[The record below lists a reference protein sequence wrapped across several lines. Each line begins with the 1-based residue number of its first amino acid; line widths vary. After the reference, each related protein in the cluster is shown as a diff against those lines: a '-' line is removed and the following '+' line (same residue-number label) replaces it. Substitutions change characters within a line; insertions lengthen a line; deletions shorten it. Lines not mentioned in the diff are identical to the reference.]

1 MSNDP
6 QRPTINWKRTERP
19 APTPTPARQ
28 DTGSHPGRKVD
39 REAYTYGIH
48 VSQRSG
54 LPEIKARKLED
65 DQIAAGDA
73 MTGSSYMWDA
83 RSPTSL
89 VQPFKNPMHVGEEGF
104 DSGHTPS
111 IYLTRAPS
119 STVFHDMNTPGKPS
133 LRVAGNQEIIE
144 SIPYDPNALAE
155 TLKKH
160 GIETRSFEDDDIEI
174 ARRMEHPQV
183 KRDLAEQPLR
193 KGEEVIRTLIRE
205 KRPGIA
211 ARYPDM
217 MKLDHNAPLAE
228 LLKEPSA
235 RNLFQN
241 HANLE
246 PKDLDKMIDRGH
258 IGIQFDDY

>member
-1 MSNDP
+1 MTLNSEQFSDH
-6 QRPTINWKRTERP
+6 QGSTEP
-19 APTPTPARQ
+19 EY
-28 DTGSHPGRKVD
+28 V
-39 REAYTYGIH
+39 YGLH

-54 LPEIKARKLED
+54 LPEIKARTVED

-83 RSPTSL
+83 HSPTSI

-119 STVFHDMNTPGKPS
+119 NTVFHDMNTPGEPS
-133 LRVAGNQEIIE
+133 LRVAGNQEVIE
-144 SIPYDPNALAE
+144 SIPYDTNALAE

-160 GIETRSFEDDDIEI
+160 GIETRSFEDDKSQI

-183 KRDLAEQPLR
+183 KRDIAEQPLR
-193 KGEEVIRTLIRE
+193 KGEESIRTLIRE

-217 MKLDHNAPLAE
+217 MKLDHKAPLAE
-228 LLKEPSA
+228 LLKQPEA
-235 RNLFQN
+235 RSLFQG
-241 HANLE
+241 HAKLDPKNL
-246 PKDLDKMIDRGH
+246 DAMIERGH
-258 IGIQFDDY
+258 ISAQFDEHL